1 MRVQLEMRLTGN
13 SGARSWLRSRPTEVT
28 CVPLDVP
35 AIDIDTVS
43 DAALASTFLTEDSMA
58 INTKKVLIGGFAAGL
73 VMNVVDFVSN
83 TYILGARMKAESD
96 AFKPG
101 MSDQMMTG
109 RAIAGYIVMD
119 FVLGILLVWT
129 YAAIR
134 PRFGPGIKTAVYAAI
149 LFWLLVSISVSGY
162 MHMGM
167 MSAGLWWSFAFIGLV
182 NFLLSAWVGARLY
195 SEDAVA

>member
-1 MRVQLEMRLTGN
+1 
-13 SGARSWLRSRPTEVT
+13 
-28 CVPLDVP
+28 
-35 AIDIDTVS
+35 
-43 DAALASTFLTEDSMA
+43 MA
-58 INTKKVLIGGFAAGL
+58 INTQKVLLGGFAAGV
-73 VMNVVDFVSN
+73 VMNVIDFVSN
-83 TYILGARMKAESD
+83 TFILGARMKAESD

-109 RAIAGYIVMD
+109 SAIASYIVMD

-134 PRFGPGIKTAVYAAI
+134 PRFGPGIKTAFYAAL
-149 LFWLLVSISVSGY
+149 LFWVLVGISLSGY
-162 MHMGM
+162 LHMGM

-195 SEDAVA
+195 SEDATA

>member
-1 MRVQLEMRLTGN
+1 
-13 SGARSWLRSRPTEVT
+13 
-28 CVPLDVP
+28 
-35 AIDIDTVS
+35 
-43 DAALASTFLTEDSMA
+43 MA
-58 INTKKVLIGGFAAGL
+58 INTKKVLIGGIAAGV
-73 VMNVVDFVSN
+73 VMNVIDFISN
-83 TYILGARMKAESD
+83 TYVLGARMKAESD

-109 RAIAGYIVMD
+109 SAIAGYIVTD

-134 PRFGPGIKTAVYAAI
+134 PRFGPGIKTAFYAAI

-182 NFLLSAWVGARLY
+182 NFLLAAWVGARLY
-195 SEDAVA
+195 SEEVAA

>member
-1 MRVQLEMRLTGN
+1 
-13 SGARSWLRSRPTEVT
+13 
-28 CVPLDVP
+28 
-35 AIDIDTVS
+35 
-43 DAALASTFLTEDSMA
+43 MA
-58 INTKKVLIGGFAAGL
+58 INTKKVLIGGIAAGV
-73 VMNVVDFVSN
+73 VMNIIDFISN

-109 RAIAGYIVMD
+109 SAIAGYIIMD

-149 LFWLLVSISVSGY
+149 LFWILAGIFMSGF

-167 MSAGLWWSFAFIGLV
+167 MSGGLWWSFALIGLV

-195 SEDAVA
+195 SEDSVA